1 MINSHV
7 RERERERV
15 GGRENKSRDLDQ
27 ALQNGAEMIEVYA
40 PLHIT
45 FCTLQPK
52 KKMGCK
58 IYIKKF
64 ISLAAC
70 HNSISNSSSSN
81 RVALIK

>member
-7 RERERERV
+7 RERETER
-15 GGRENKSRDLDQ
+15 GRRENKSRDLDQ

-40 PLHIT
+40 PPHIT

-58 IYIKKF
+58 I
-64 ISLAAC
+64 
-70 HNSISNSSSSN
+70 
-81 RVALIK
+81 